1 MKLLKDILYKVA
13 MNRVVGSTNVAI
25 QNICFDSREVGQFS
39 VFVAIRG
46 TQSDGHDFIQQTV
59 EKGVLAVVCE
69 EIPEET
75 AENVTYIETKDSNSA
90 LALMA
95 CNFYNNPSDEI
106 KLIGITGTNGK
117 TTTVTILH
125 QLFMNLGHKCG
136 LLSTVVN
143 KIQRE
148 EIPSTH
154 TTPNP
159 LELNRLLRQ
168 MVDEECTHC
177 FMEVSSHALVQ
188 RRTEGVNFKIGIF
201 TNITHEH
208 LDYHGTFDEYIKA
221 KKMLFDDLGAN
232 SFALLN
238 RDDFH
243 NEVMVQNTKAEVYT
257 YGLKTMADFKCKII
271 ENDFTGL
278 LLNIDN
284 QEVWTRLI
292 GRFNAY
298 NVLTAY
304 SAAKILEEDSTEIL
318 TEISKL
324 TPVRG
329 RFQQIKASN
338 GITGIVDY
346 AHTPDALLKVL
357 ETINE
362 IKNGDQKV
370 FTIVGCGGNRDKTKR
385 PEMAKIAVNNSD
397 KVILTSDNP
406 RHEDPEAII
415 ADMEKGVE
423 PVNSKKTLAI
433 TNRKEAIKA
442 AVSQAQ
448 PDDIILIAGKGHE
461 TYQLIGDKE
470 LDFNDMEILTEY
482 LKQFAS

>member
-1 MKLLKDILYKVA
+1 MS
-13 MNRVVGSTNVAI
+13 RVVGSTNIAI

-46 TQSDGHDFIQQTV
+46 TQSDGHDYIQKTV
-59 EKGVLAVVCE
+59 EAGVLAVVCE
-69 EIPEET
+69 KIPEET
-75 AENVTYIETKDSNSA
+75 IENVTYVETKDSNSA
-90 LALMA
+90 LAFMA
-95 CNFYNNPSDEI
+95 CNFYENPSNEL

-125 QLFMNLGHKCG
+125 QLFMSLGHKCG

-159 LELNRLLRQ
+159 IELNRLLRQ
-168 MVDEECTHC
+168 MVDEGCSHC

-188 RRTEGVNFKIGIF
+188 RRTEGLNFKIGIF

-208 LDYHGTFDEYIKA
+208 LDYHGTFDGYIKA
-221 KKMLFDDLGAN
+221 KKMLFDDLGTN

-243 NEVMVQNTKAEVYT
+243 NEIMVQNTKAKVFT

-278 LLNIDN
+278 LLNVEN
-284 QEVWTRLI
+284 KEVWTRLI

-304 SAAKILEEDSTEIL
+304 STAKLLDEDSTEVL
-318 TEISKL
+318 TEISNL

-329 RFQQIKASN
+329 RFQQIKGSN

-362 IKNGDQKV
+362 IKTDDQ
-370 FTIVGCGGNRDKTKR
+370 
-385 PEMAKIAVNNSD
+385 
-397 KVILTSDNP
+397 
-406 RHEDPEAII
+406 
-415 ADMEKGVE
+415 
-423 PVNSKKTLAI
+423 
-433 TNRKEAIKA
+433 
-442 AVSQAQ
+442 
-448 PDDIILIAGKGHE
+448 
-461 TYQLIGDKE
+461 
-470 LDFNDMEILTEY
+470 
-482 LKQFAS
+482 

>member
-1 MKLLKDILYKVA
+1 MKLLKDILYRVP
-13 MNRVVGSTNVAI
+13 MNRVVGSTNIAI

-46 TQSDGHDFIQQTV
+46 TQSDGHDYIQKTV
-59 EKGVLAVVCE
+59 EGGVLAVVCE
-69 EIPEET
+69 QVPEET
-75 AENVTYIETKDSNSA
+75 VENVTYVETKDSNSA
-90 LALMA
+90 IALMA
-95 CNFYNNPSDEI
+95 CNFYENPSNEL

-159 LELNRLLRQ
+159 IELNRLLRQ
-168 MVDEECTHC
+168 MVDEGCSHC

-188 RRTEGVNFKIGIF
+188 RRTEGLNFKIGIF
-201 TNITHEH
+201 TNITHDH

-221 KKMLFDDLGAN
+221 KKMLFDDLGTN
-232 SFALLN
+232 SYALLN

-243 NEVMVQNTKAEVYT
+243 NEVMVQNTKAKVFT

-278 LLNIDN
+278 LLNVEN
-284 QEVWTRLI
+284 KEVWTRLI

-304 SAAKILEEDSTEIL
+304 STAKLLGEDSTEVL
-318 TEISKL
+318 TEISNL

-329 RFQQIKASN
+329 RFQQIKGSS

-362 IKNGDQKV
+362 IKTDDQQV
-370 FTIVGCGGNRDKTKR
+370 FTIIGCGGNRDKTKR
-385 PEMAKIAVNNSD
+385 PEMAKIAVQNSN

-406 RHEDPEAII
+406 RNEDPESII
-415 ADMEKGVE
+415 MDMEKGVD
-423 PVNSKKTLAI
+423 PVNSRKTLAI

-442 AVSQAQ
+442 AVSQAK
-448 PDDIILIAGKGHE
+448 PNDIILIAGKGHE
-461 TYQLIGDKE
+461 TYQLIGDQV

>member
-1 MKLLKDILYKVA
+1 MKLLKDILYKVP
-13 MNRVVGSTNVAI
+13 MKKVVGSTNVAI
-25 QNICFDSREVGQFS
+25 QNICFDSRESAQFS

-46 TQSDGHDFIQQTV
+46 TQVDGHDFINQV
-59 EKGVLAVVCE
+59 VDKGVLAVVCE
-69 EIPEET
+69 ELPENLDK
-75 AENVTYIETKDSNSA
+75 NVTYIETKDSNSA

-95 CNFYNNPSDEI
+95 CNFYDNPSNE
-106 KLIGITGTNGK
+106 LNLVGVTGTNGK
-117 TTTVTILH
+117 TTTVTIMH

-154 TTPNP
+154 TTPNA

-168 MVDEECTHC
+168 MVDEGCTHC

-188 RRTEGVNFKIGIF
+188 RRTEGVNFKVAIF
-201 TNITHEH
+201 ANITHDH

-221 KKMLFDDLGAN
+221 KKMLFDDLTSN
-232 SFALLN
+232 SYALVN

-243 NEVMVQNTKAEVYT
+243 NEVMVQNSSAKVHSF
-257 YGLKTMADFKCKII
+257 GLKTMADFKCKII

-278 LLNIDN
+278 LLNVDN

-304 SAAKILEEDSTEIL
+304 STAKLLDEDPIQVL

-329 RFQQIKASN
+329 RFQQIKSNN

-346 AHTPDALLKVL
+346 AHTPDALLKIL

-362 IKNGDQKV
+362 IKTDNQQV

-385 PEMAKIAVNNSD
+385 PEMAKIAVNNSER
-397 KVILTSDNP
+397 VILTSDNP
-406 RHEDPEAII
+406 RNEDPEAII
-415 ADMEKGVE
+415 ADMEKGVNKA
-423 PVNSKKTLAI
+423 NSRKTLAI
-433 TNRKEAIKA
+433 TNRREAIKA
-442 AVSQAQ
+442 AVSQAN
-448 PDDIILIAGKGHE
+448 PEDIILIAGKGHE
-461 TYQLIGDKE
+461 TYQIIGDE
-470 LDFNDMEILTEY
+470 VHDFNDMEILTEY
-482 LKQFAS
+482 LKQFGA